1 MREIADHTD
10 HGKPDE
16 TRVVDATLGD
26 LRALVREELADLA
39 PAAPPEVLTT
49 EQACQVLQVSRA
61 TLARLVL
68 AGHVRQRRLGDSPR
82 YLRAELL
89 EDLRGAR

>member
-1 MREIADHTD
+1 M
-10 HGKPDE
+10 
-16 TRVVDATLGD
+16 VDATLAD
-26 LRALVREELADLA
+26 LRAILREELAELA
-39 PAAPPEVLTT
+39 PAAVPEILDTT
-49 EQACQVLQVSRA
+49 QACQLLQVSRA

-89 EDLRGAR
+89 EDLRGER